1 MAKAKDLH
9 ITASGRSQGDTFSGK
24 QYVGMWL
31 TQIKFCASHMD
42 LTGVMNTSETLF
54 SLPKRLFLAKGRWSV
69 TPSGT
74 LPVSSVAKKK
84 GLKLGYKTST
94 HVTAFTTGPFV
105 LHLQL
110 F

>member
-1 MAKAKDLH
+1 M
-9 ITASGRSQGDTFSGK
+9 
-24 QYVGMWL
+24 
-31 TQIKFCASHMD
+31 
-42 LTGVMNTSETLF
+42 
-54 SLPKRLFLAKGRWSV
+54 
-69 TPSGT
+69 
-74 LPVSSVAKKK
+74 SSVAKKK